1 MSGIFASCAL
11 TALLLAAAW
20 ADHHQHDHDGEMSC
34 HKLSSPNAD
43 FAFALYKSLNAKAA
57 AGKNIFYSP
66 LGISTALSMLS
77 TGASGETHSQLFSS
91 LGYSAHNQAQ
101 INEAYKHLFHMHG
114 HSQENQQLD
123 VGNGVA
129 LRSGFNP
136 VEKFLNDVRHYY
148 SGEIFNVD
156 FTKPA
161 EAAAEINS
169 FIANKTQN
177 KLKDMVK
184 DLDHEMAM
192 VLINYVYFRGQWEK
206 PFNGNLTNKA
216 DFHVDDTTTVQVN
229 MMRRTGRFY
238 FYQDVVNH
246 TTVIMLPYKGQ
257 TSMMIVLPDEG
268 QMAEVEGYINKDYLR
283 HWQNSVLRRSVAL
296 FLPKFSIS
304 TEATLDSTLKELG
317 ITNAFADN
325 ADFSGISEE
334 VKLKVS
340 KVSHQAVLSVD
351 ETGTEAAA
359 ATTIE
364 VMPMSMPRTMKLN
377 RPFLVFILEHSLSP
391 RQLLTFAFALYTK
404 VWKCGK
410 TCALEN
416 ILLNSPLGIP
426 ACPALSMLSTGAR
439 GETHSQLFSSLGYSN
454 TNQSQVNDAYKHLF
468 DMHGHSQENQQLD
481 VGNGVALRSGFNP
494 VEKFLN
500 DVRHYYSGEIFN
512 VDFTKP
518 AEAAAEINSFIAN
531 KTQDKIK
538 DMVKDLDPEMAML
551 LINYV
556 NFRGQW
562 KSPFSLDMTN
572 KADFHVDKTTKVQ
585 VDMMMR
591 TGYYS
596 FYEDSD
602 NHTTAIMLPY
612 NGSTSMMI
620 VLPDEG
626 RMAEVEGYINKDYL
640 RHWQNSVRMSYVDL
654 FLPKFSIS
662 TEASLDSMLKE
673 LGITNAF
680 ADNADFSG
688 ISEEVK
694 LKVSKASHKAVLNIT
709 EMGTEAAA
717 TSIIEVIFLMMP
729 PSIRIDRPFLVF
741 IMENSTGSIL
751 FMGKINN
758 PTAM

>member
-1 MSGIFASCAL
+1 MVRFLPSCSKEDINAVKMSGIFASCAL

-20 ADHHQHDHDGEMSC
+20 ADHHHNDHDGEISC

-43 FAFALYKSLNAKAA
+43 FAFALYKSLNAKVA
-57 AGKNIFYSP
+57 AGKNILFSP
-66 LGISTALSMLS
+66 LGIST
-77 TGASGETHSQLFSS
+77 
-91 LGYSAHNQAQ
+91 
-101 INEAYKHLFHMHG
+101 
-114 HSQENQQLD
+114 
-123 VGNGVA
+123 
-129 LRSGFNP
+129 
-136 VEKFLNDVRHYY
+136 
-148 SGEIFNVD
+148 
-156 FTKPA
+156 
-161 EAAAEINS
+161 
-169 FIANKTQN
+169 
-177 KLKDMVK
+177 
-184 DLDHEMAM
+184 
-192 VLINYVYFRGQWEK
+192 
-206 PFNGNLTNKA
+206 
-216 DFHVDDTTTVQVN
+216 
-229 MMRRTGRFY
+229 
-238 FYQDVVNH
+238 
-246 TTVIMLPYKGQ
+246 
-257 TSMMIVLPDEG
+257 
-268 QMAEVEGYINKDYLR
+268 
-283 HWQNSVLRRSVAL
+283 
-296 FLPKFSIS
+296 
-304 TEATLDSTLKELG
+304 
-317 ITNAFADN
+317 
-325 ADFSGISEE
+325 
-334 VKLKVS
+334 
-340 KVSHQAVLSVD
+340 
-351 ETGTEAAA
+351 
-359 ATTIE
+359 
-364 VMPMSMPRTMKLN
+364 
-377 RPFLVFILEHSLSP
+377 
-391 RQLLTFAFALYTK
+391 
-404 VWKCGK
+404 
-410 TCALEN
+410 
-416 ILLNSPLGIP
+416 
-426 ACPALSMLSTGAR
+426 ALSMLSTGAR
-439 GETHSQLFSSLGYSN
+439 GETHSQLFSSLGYST

-562 KSPFSLDMTN
+562 KSPFSLDMTK

-596 FYEDSD
+596 FYQDVD

-640 RHWQNSVRMSYVDL
+640 RHWQNSVRRRYVDL

-662 TEASLDSMLKE
+662 TEASLDSTLKE

-709 EMGTEAAA
+709 ETGTEAAA
-717 TSIIEVIFLMMP
+717 TSIIEIIYLMMP